1 MNFEKLIKIRNE
13 KNAFANHI
21 GLKLTKISEGY
32 AETETLVEEYH
43 LNPINSVQGGVLFT
57 IADVTGGGAAASH
70 GYHITTIDGS
80 IHYLRPGL
88 NTTKLIGKARELK
101 AGKNILVYDVSIEDQ
116 DGVVLAEGIFS
127 YKAFDKRIEY

>member
-1 MNFEKLIKIRNE
+1 MDYNKLIEIRNE
-13 KNAFANHI
+13 SNAFANYI

-32 AETETLVEEYH
+32 AETELMVTESL

-57 IADVTGGGAAASH
+57 VADVTGGGAAASH
-70 GYHITTIDGS
+70 GRHITTIDGS

-88 NTTKLIGKARELK
+88 NTTKITGKARELK
-101 AGKNILVYDVSIEDQ
+101 AGKNILVYDVSVEDQ

-127 YKAFDKRIEY
+127 YKAFDRVIEY